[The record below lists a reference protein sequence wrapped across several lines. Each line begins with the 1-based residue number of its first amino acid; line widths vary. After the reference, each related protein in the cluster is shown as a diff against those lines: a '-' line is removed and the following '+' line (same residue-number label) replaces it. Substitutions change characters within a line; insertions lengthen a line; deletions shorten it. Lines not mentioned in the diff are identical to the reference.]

1 METIRLTT
9 DIAEDGSVHIDAQTS
24 LPPGR
29 AEVVVVVNPTPPAE
43 GTLDWADAYGLDHE
57 LWKGVDA
64 QEYVN
69 RLRDEWE
76 R

>member
-1 METIRLTT
+1 METIRVVA
-9 DIAEDGSVHIDAQTS
+9 DVARDGSIHIDAQTT
-24 LPPGR
+24 LQPGP
-29 AEVVVVVNPTPPAE
+29 AEVVVVVNPLLGDNE
-43 GTLDWADAYGLDHE
+43 IIDWSDAYGVDKA
-57 LWKGVDA
+57 LWQGVDA